1 MAEGFYQSLDST
13 LASHFGQYSTMAA
26 THGHNHNHSQTHLGV
41 DIGIHS
47 PVTPGESDLLASE
60 MSGLSINERSRPRL
74 LPGYQTDRPLTSP
87 RTSSPT
93 GSARSAYTTKRR
105 VSRRSYSNE
114 FHSSSGFS
122 FSSEVS
128 KELTLQAESEFS
140 ALMELMASMSRRSTS
155 LREVWSKII
164 TERESVYSEMHRM
177 TERYEELTEVME
189 RKEREHS
196 HHNHEQEG
204 RKQELVKVRLELTAA
219 INNASKFKMEL
230 AARENEC
237 KTLRHEIAESKDT
250 YTYIKKEHEELKKSS
265 EQTRLILVATQAAR
279 ADLEDQCGKLRGE
292 REALDVRLTE
302 LTSKHEEITTKFES
316 NSKELVDIR
325 KSHLI
330 LKEEKHEWLHRRG
343 ELEDHIRKCDHKNDE
358 LKRKYKEIE
367 ELYEKKKY
375 ELKEQQEIVIKVKN
389 EKEEAIT
396 KIKSEKE
403 EAITR
408 IKNEKEEIIIKIRN
422 EKEELE
428 QHIIRL
434 KRELEEEHCRWEE
447 AEDLCGKWK
456 LKWEHYDREIISLR
470 EEISRI
476 EVTRTELRE
485 TITKKTE
492 EYRALVI
499 EKKRIQEEGE
509 RAVGRANENH
519 RQLLVVQETLSHTE
533 SLLKKSQEEIHSK
546 TERIERFEC
555 DLGDARKQLETLQIE
570 IESHQSVAA
579 VLKLEVETLNGK
591 CGALK
596 AKCHEWEVK
605 YDDAY
610 ESITEIE
617 EGSSSFEYEIS
628 AMRTMLREAR
638 EQKETAITARN
649 TADRERDEAIAR
661 FEEKCRAMERLEE
674 RMSAQMHEMSSRSG
688 TKTVTSTTRKSSGHR
703 ANGSGSFCVDE

>member
-1 MAEGFYQSLDST
+1 MAT
-13 LASHFGQYSTMAA
+13 
-26 THGHNHNHSQTHLGV
+26 THDHNHDHSQTHLGV
-41 DIGIHS
+41 DIDIHT
-47 PVTPGESDLLASE
+47 PLTPGESDLLTSE

-74 LPGYQTDRPLTSP
+74 IPSYPSATSP

-93 GSARSAYTTKRR
+93 GSVRSAYTTKRR

-114 FHSSSGFS
+114 FHSSSHSSS

-128 KELTLQAESEFS
+128 KELTRQAETEFM
-140 ALMELMASMSRRSTS
+140 ALTELMASMSRRSMS

-189 RKEREHS
+189 RKDREHS
-196 HHNHEQEG
+196 HHNHEREG
-204 RKQELVKVRLELTAA
+204 HKQELVKVRLELTAA
-219 INNASKFKMEL
+219 TNNASKFKLEL
-230 AARENEC
+230 ASRDNEC
-237 KTLRHEIAESKDT
+237 KTLRHEIAEAKDT
-250 YTYIKKEHEELKKSS
+250 YTYIKKEHEELKKTS
-265 EQTRLILVATQAAR
+265 EQTRLTLVATQAAR
-279 ADLEDQCGKLRGE
+279 VDLEDQCGKLRGE
-292 REALDVRLTE
+292 RAEMDLRLTE

-316 NSKELVDIR
+316 NHKELVDIR

-343 ELEDHIRKCDHKNDE
+343 ELEDHIRKCDHKYDE
-358 LKRKYKEIE
+358 LKRKYKETE

-375 ELKEQQEIVIKVKN
+375 ELKEQQETVIRVKN
-389 EKEEAIT
+389 EREEAIT
-396 KIKSEKE
+396 KIK
-403 EAITR
+403 
-408 IKNEKEEIIIKIRN
+408 N

-447 AEDLCGKWK
+447 AEDSCGRWK
-456 LKWEHYDREIISLR
+456 LKWEHCDREIISLR

-476 EVTRTELRE
+476 EITRTELRE

-492 EYRALVI
+492 ELRILII
-499 EKKRIQEEGE
+499 EKKRLKDEGE

-519 RQLLVVQETLSHTE
+519 RQLLLVQETLSHTE
-533 SLLKKSQEEIHSK
+533 TILKKSQEEIHTK
-546 TERIERFEC
+546 MERIERLDC
-555 DLGDARKQLETLQIE
+555 DLGDARKQVEKLQIE
-570 IESHQSVAA
+570 IESHQSVSA
-579 VLKLEVETLNGK
+579 VLKIEVETLNNR

-596 AKCHEWEVK
+596 AKCHEWEVR
-605 YDDAY
+605 YEEAS

-649 TADRERDEAIAR
+649 TADRERDEAMMR

-688 TKTVTSTTRKSSGHR
+688 TKTVTTSTSRKSGHR
-703 ANGSGSFCVDE
+703 VNSSGSFCVEA

>member
-13 LASHFGQYSTMAA
+13 LASHFGLHGNMAT
-26 THGHNHNHSQTHLGV
+26 THDHNHDHSQTHLGV
-41 DIGIHS
+41 DVDIPTPI
-47 PVTPGESDLLASE
+47 TPGESDLLTSE
-60 MSGLSINERSRPRL
+60 MSGLTINERSRPRL
-74 LPGYQTDRPLTSP
+74 LPSYPSATSP

-93 GSARSAYTTKRR
+93 GSVRSAYTTKRR

-114 FHSSSGFS
+114 FHSSSHSSS

-128 KELTLQAESEFS
+128 KELTRQAELEFA
-140 ALMELMASMSRRSTS
+140 ALTELMSSMSRRSMS

-196 HHNHEQEG
+196 HHNHEREG
-204 RKQELVKVRLELTAA
+204 HKQELVKVRLELTAA
-219 INNASKFKMEL
+219 INSASKFKLEL
-230 AARENEC
+230 SARDNEC
-237 KTLRHEIAESKDT
+237 KTLRHEIAEAKDT
-250 YTYIKKEHEELKKSS
+250 YTYIKKEHEELKKTS
-265 EQTRLILVATQAAR
+265 EQTRLTLVATTAAR

-292 REALDVRLTE
+292 RADMDLKLTE

-316 NSKELVDIR
+316 SHKELVDIR

-343 ELEDHIRKCDHKNDE
+343 ELEDHIRKCDHKYDE

-367 ELYEKKKY
+367 EMYEKKKS
-375 ELKEQQEIVIKVKN
+375 EVKEQQETVIRVKN

-396 KIKSEKE
+396 KVKSEKE

-428 QHIIRL
+428 QYIIRL
-434 KRELEEEHCRWEE
+434 KRELEDEHCRWEA
-447 AEDLCGKWK
+447 AEDNCGKWK
-456 LKWEHYDREIISLR
+456 LKWEHCDREIISLR

-476 EVTRTELRE
+476 EISCTELRE

-492 EYRALVI
+492 ELRILII
-499 EKKRIQEEGE
+499 EKKRLKDEGE

-519 RQLLVVQETLSHTE
+519 RQLLLVQETLSHTE
-533 SLLKKSQEEIHSK
+533 SILKKSQEEIHTK
-546 TERIERFEC
+546 TERIERLDC
-555 DLGDARKQLETLQIE
+555 DLGDCRKQIEKLQIE
-570 IESHQSVAA
+570 IESHQSASA
-579 VLKLEVETLNGK
+579 VLKIEVETLNSR

-605 YDDAY
+605 YEEAY

-617 EGSSSFEYEIS
+617 EGSSSYEYEIS

-649 TADRERDEAIAR
+649 TADRERDEAVVR

-674 RMSAQMHEMSSRSG
+674 RMSAQMHELNRSG
-688 TKTVTSTTRKSSGHR
+688 TKTTTTSTTRKSGHR
-703 ANGSGSFCVDE
+703 VNSSGSGVICVET

>member
-1 MAEGFYQSLDST
+1 MAT
-13 LASHFGQYSTMAA
+13 
-26 THGHNHNHSQTHLGV
+26 THDHNHDHSQTHLGV
-41 DIGIHS
+41 DIDIHT
-47 PVTPGESDLLASE
+47 PLTPGESDLLTSE

-74 LPGYQTDRPLTSP
+74 IPSYPSATSP

-93 GSARSAYTTKRR
+93 GSVQSAYTTKRR

-114 FHSSSGFS
+114 FHSSSHSSS

-128 KELTLQAESEFS
+128 KELTRQAETEFM
-140 ALMELMASMSRRSTS
+140 ALTELMASMSRRSMS

-189 RKEREHS
+189 RKDREHS
-196 HHNHEQEG
+196 HHNHEREG
-204 RKQELVKVRLELTAA
+204 HKQELVKVRLELTAA
-219 INNASKFKMEL
+219 INNASKFKLEL
-230 AARENEC
+230 ASRDNEC
-237 KTLRHEIAESKDT
+237 KTLRHEIAEAKDT
-250 YTYIKKEHEELKKSS
+250 YTYIKKEHEELKKTS
-265 EQTRLILVATQAAR
+265 EQTRLTLVATQAAR
-279 ADLEDQCGKLRGE
+279 VDLEDQCSKLRGE
-292 REALDVRLTE
+292 RAEMDLKLTE

-316 NSKELVDIR
+316 NHKELVDIR

-343 ELEDHIRKCDHKNDE
+343 ELEDHIRKCDHKYDE
-358 LKRKYKEIE
+358 LKRKYKETE
-367 ELYEKKKY
+367 ELYEKKKS
-375 ELKEQQEIVIKVKN
+375 ELKEQQETVIRVKN
-389 EKEEAIT
+389 EREEAIT
-396 KIKSEKE
+396 
-403 EAITR
+403 
-408 IKNEKEEIIIKIRN
+408 KIRN
-422 EKEELE
+422 EKEELQ

-447 AEDLCGKWK
+447 AEDSCGRWK
-456 LKWEHYDREIISLR
+456 LKWEHCDREIISLR

-476 EVTRTELRE
+476 EITRTELRE

-492 EYRALVI
+492 ELRVLII
-499 EKKRIQEEGE
+499 EKKRLKDEGE

-519 RQLLVVQETLSHTE
+519 RQLLLVQETLSHTE
-533 SLLKKSQEEIHSK
+533 TILKKSQEETHTK
-546 TERIERFEC
+546 TERIERLDC
-555 DLGDARKQLETLQIE
+555 DLGDARKQVEKLQIE
-570 IESHQSVAA
+570 IESHQSVSA
-579 VLKLEVETLNGK
+579 VLKIEVETLNNR

-596 AKCHEWEVK
+596 AKCHEWEVR
-605 YDDAY
+605 YEEAS

-638 EQKETAITARN
+638 EQKETAITARS
-649 TADRERDEAIAR
+649 TADRERDEAMMR

-688 TKTVTSTTRKSSGHR
+688 TKTVTTSTSRKSGHR
-703 ANGSGSFCVDE
+703 VNSSGSFCVET